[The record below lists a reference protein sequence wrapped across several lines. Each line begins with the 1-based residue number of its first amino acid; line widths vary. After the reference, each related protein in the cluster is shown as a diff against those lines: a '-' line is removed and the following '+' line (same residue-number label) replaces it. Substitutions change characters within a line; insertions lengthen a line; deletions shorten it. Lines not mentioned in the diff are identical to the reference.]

1 MLYLYIGRY
10 RESLLLVQPA
20 KLRKALQHLIRT
32 CSHRPGSLYRHQTAY
47 SFLHRFVEVKS
58 NISYFSC
65 QDAIL
70 LFTKLPW
77 KRAVLFVA
85 PLSVSQASMQILNFL
100 AFFHYLFSQARKKPA
115 PWSVLAFRLVTQE
128 RFELPTPWFVVKC
141 SIQLSYWA
149 MWQGQRDSNPQP
161 TVLETVALSIALC
174 PYLFDGSHHPCDLYI
189 ITNLFGNCKGF
200 LQIFLKKDF
209 GAKFRDLRKKAQRVL
224 WGQWGG
230 AVRNI

>member
-1 MLYLYIGRY
+1 
-10 RESLLLVQPA
+10 
-20 KLRKALQHLIRT
+20 
-32 CSHRPGSLYRHQTAY
+32 
-47 SFLHRFVEVKS
+47 
-58 NISYFSC
+58 
-65 QDAIL
+65 
-70 LFTKLPW
+70 
-77 KRAVLFVA
+77 
-85 PLSVSQASMQILNFL
+85 
-100 AFFHYLFSQARKKPA
+100 
-115 PWSVLAFRLVTQE
+115 
-128 RFELPTPWFVVKC
+128 
-141 SIQLSYWA
+141 

-224 WGQWGG
+224 WGQWDG

>member
-1 MLYLYIGRY
+1 
-10 RESLLLVQPA
+10 
-20 KLRKALQHLIRT
+20 
-32 CSHRPGSLYRHQTAY
+32 
-47 SFLHRFVEVKS
+47 
-58 NISYFSC
+58 
-65 QDAIL
+65 
-70 LFTKLPW
+70 
-77 KRAVLFVA
+77 
-85 PLSVSQASMQILNFL
+85 
-100 AFFHYLFSQARKKPA
+100 
-115 PWSVLAFRLVTQE
+115 
-128 RFELPTPWFVVKC
+128 
-141 SIQLSYWA
+141 